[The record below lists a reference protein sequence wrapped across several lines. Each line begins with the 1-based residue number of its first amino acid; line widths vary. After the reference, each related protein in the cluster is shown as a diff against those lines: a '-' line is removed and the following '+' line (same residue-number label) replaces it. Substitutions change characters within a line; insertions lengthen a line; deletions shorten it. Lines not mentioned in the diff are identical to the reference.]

1 MYYVYTLTLPYRVK
15 SESVCQKTVE
25 MSIEVLNFYVETIMR
40 SIVNSVD
47 HCPKLLRLA
56 LRQLWLRVAE
66 KFKDPEHVVSE

>member
-1 MYYVYTLTLPYRVK
+1 MK

-25 MSIEVLNFYVETIMR
+25 ASVQILNSYVESIMR
-40 SIVNSVD
+40 SIVNSVV